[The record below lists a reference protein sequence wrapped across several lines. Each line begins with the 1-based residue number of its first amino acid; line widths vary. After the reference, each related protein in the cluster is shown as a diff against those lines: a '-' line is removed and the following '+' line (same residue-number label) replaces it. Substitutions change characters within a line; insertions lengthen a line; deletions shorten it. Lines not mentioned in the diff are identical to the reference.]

1 MSKRIIISESEKN
14 QIKSLYQLNEGRK
27 IDILN
32 GEEFQINIG
41 GGPRTY
47 RINGIYASNDE
58 DSAFIVNTTQVN
70 TGVGKDG
77 KDKGTRFLALGDEN
91 AGKQFIFKCLFD
103 DNDNPI
109 GYLGG
114 FDGKNYIGTENY
126 KDTYNQSVKEINEF
140 LRNNLCK

>member
-47 RINGIYASNDE
+47 RINGIYALKDK
-58 DSAFIVNTTQVN
+58 DSAFIVETTQVK
-70 TGVGKDG
+70 TGIG

-91 AGKQFIFKCLFD
+91 AGKQFIFDCR
-103 DNDNPI
+103 I

-114 FDGKNYIGTENY
+114 YNESQKGYINTENY
-126 KDTYNQSVKEINEF
+126 EDLEINGKLKE
-140 LRNNLCK
+140 NLC